1 MMETDPLICSL
12 ILLFMVAWGVTYL
25 IECRVPHKVILA
37 IEGLLCSAT
46 LAAVISLQALFIAM
60 FCAELIL
67 FGYAVYLLN
76 LRRIEAEISAP
87 DIQKDVRAI
96 P

>member
-1 MMETDPLICSL
+1 MDKGSLICSL
-12 ILLFMVAWGVTYL
+12 ILLFMVACGIAYL

-37 IEGLLCSAT
+37 IAGLLFSAT

-60 FCAELIL
+60 FCAESVL
-67 FGYAVYLLN
+67 FMYALYMLN
-76 LRRIEAEISAP
+76 LRRIEAEILAP
-87 DIQKDVRAI
+87 DIKKDARAV